1 MGPSKNPV
9 SNLPI
14 SLTPSSLPT
23 DDLTSYFTEPVFIP
37 TYLHSLLLS
46 HLLLP
51 KASNFSCTLNFILLP
66 LLKDIPS
73 VPPSFSFIFHVF
85 CLCGIIPIGIH
96 ISVFSR
102 ILKDQTKLL
111 SIPPPTNVPLL
122 ILLCSKIHKLFS
134 LLFSSISLPIL
145 SEIHSSEIF
154 FLHHST
160 NTGFAK
166 DISDDRTANSS
177 CLFSVHLLLG
187 LSTVFVVIY
196 HFHFLGMPSLLGVQ
210 DTAHS

>member
-1 MGPSKNPV
+1 MGPFKNPV

-37 TYLHSLLLS
+37 TYVHSLLLS

-51 KASNFSCTLNFILLP
+51 EASNFSCTLNFILLP

-73 VPPSFSFIFHVF
+73 VLPSFSFIFHVF
-85 CLCGIIPIGIH
+85 CLCGIIPISIH

-102 ILKDQTKLL
+102 IFEDQTKLL
-111 SIPPPTNVPLL
+111 SIPLPPPTNVPLL

-134 LLFSSISLPIL
+134 LLFSSISLPIF

-154 FLHHST
+154 FPPPFHQHWV
-160 NTGFAK
+160 
-166 DISDDRTANSS
+166 
-177 CLFSVHLLLG
+177 CQG
-187 LSTVFVVIY
+187 LQCRP
-196 HFHFLGMPSLLGVQ
+196 HC
-210 DTAHS
+210 